1 MRILGLTVSGFRGFA
16 KPYSFD
22 LAADAV
28 ILVGPNGTG
37 KTSLFDAILWVLTGR
52 LARLGP
58 AANSVVSV
66 YSDSGEAYVRLEL
79 QGPNR
84 QTVAISRRF
93 DGSKQSFQF
102 ESDGSSSRDDL
113 GWALMLDVLWPQA
126 LSTDEPAD
134 ALTVALT
141 RSVYLQQDLVREFVE
156 GITPGD
162 RFNALSELVGTG
174 RMTEL
179 QMQLE
184 RAKKTWTTATNTLS
198 EESDDFQRRVSRYE
212 SELAQLSQTAATTAD
227 ITNEWSQ

>member
-1 MRILGLTVSGFRGFA
+1 MRILGLSVSGFRGFA

-28 ILVGPNGTG
+28 VLIGPNGTG
-37 KTSLFDAILWVLTGR
+37 KTSVFDAILWALTGR
-52 LARLGP
+52 LARIGS
-58 AANSVVSV
+58 AANSVVSM

-79 QGPNR
+79 EGPNR
-84 QTVAISRRF
+84 QTLAISRRF
-93 DGSKQSFQF
+93 DGSKQSFLY
-102 ESDGSSSRDDL
+102 EMGGAPSRDEL
-113 GWALMLDVLWPQA
+113 GWAHMLDVLWPQA
-126 LSTDEPAD
+126 LATDDPVD
-134 ALTVALT
+134 ALTLALT

-184 RAKKTWTTATNTLS
+184 R
-198 EESDDFQRRVSRYE
+198 
-212 SELAQLSQTAATTAD
+212 
-227 ITNEWSQ
+227 